1 MKKIIILMV
10 CLWGLGNTFTSAQ
23 TTEKEKFISSLMKQM
38 TLDEK
43 IGQLAQCTYRGN
55 FTGPDGGNIPKEEY
69 VRQGRIGSMLNVIGV
84 KDIRRYQEF
93 ALQSRLRIPLIFGLD
108 VIHGYRTGF
117 PLPLAEA
124 ASFDLAM
131 IEEAARYNA
140 LESAADGLNWVFAPM
155 VDISWDARWGRV
167 MEGAGED
174 PYYGSRVA
182 EARVRG
188 LQGDDLAD
196 TTTVMACMKHFA
208 GYGAPI
214 AGKEYNSVDMSMGH
228 FANFY
233 MPPYKAAIKVGAAT
247 VMSAFNDFNNIPCTA
262 NDFLLNRLLREQW
275 GFKGFVVSDYN
286 SVEELVNH
294 RYAVDKKDAAAKALN
309 AGLDM
314 EMVSTCYLTYLKE
327 LVQEGKVKE
336 SVLDDAVRR
345 ILEKKYELGLFE
357 DPFRY
362 CNPERAAR
370 ILNAPEVRN
379 ASLRMAERSVVL
391 LENRESVLPLTAQT
405 RKIALIG
412 GLSKS
417 QYDMAGAWAATTDR
431 NKVVTLYD
439 ALVRKGLEVS
449 YAEGYDMKSNQLT
462 GLQEALQAAEA
473 SDVIVVAVGE
483 RFGQSGEK
491 ASKVNIAIPEGQQK
505 LVSELAKTGKPVI
518 ALVMCGRPVI
528 FNEIREHADAVL
540 CVLGGWEV
548 RPAMPYAMCCGESI
562 ILRLNCP

>member
-1 MKKIIILMV
+1 M
-10 CLWGLGNTFTSAQ
+10 
-23 TTEKEKFISSLMKQM
+23 
-38 TLDEK
+38 
-43 IGQLAQCTYRGN
+43 
-55 FTGPDGGNIPKEEY
+55 
-69 VRQGRIGSMLNVIGV
+69 
-84 KDIRRYQEF
+84 
-93 ALQSRLRIPLIFGLD
+93 
-108 VIHGYRTGF
+108 
-117 PLPLAEA
+117 
-124 ASFDLAM
+124 
-131 IEEAARYNA
+131 
-140 LESAADGLNWVFAPM
+140 
-155 VDISWDARWGRV
+155 
-167 MEGAGED
+167 
-174 PYYGSRVA
+174 
-182 EARVRG
+182 
-188 LQGDDLAD
+188 
-196 TTTVMACMKHFA
+196 
-208 GYGAPI
+208 
-214 AGKEYNSVDMSMGH
+214 
-228 FANFY
+228 
-233 MPPYKAAIKVGAAT
+233 
-247 VMSAFNDFNNIPCTA
+247 
-262 NDFLLNRLLREQW
+262 
-275 GFKGFVVSDYN
+275 
-286 SVEELVNH
+286 NH

-370 ILNAPEVRN
+370 ILRN

-491 ASKVNIAIPEGQQK
+491 ASKVNEA
-505 LVSELAKTGKPVI
+505 LNVI
-518 ALVMCGRPVI
+518 I
-528 FNEIREHADAVL
+528 K
-540 CVLGGWEV
+540 
-548 RPAMPYAMCCGESI
+548 Y
-562 ILRLNCP
+562 